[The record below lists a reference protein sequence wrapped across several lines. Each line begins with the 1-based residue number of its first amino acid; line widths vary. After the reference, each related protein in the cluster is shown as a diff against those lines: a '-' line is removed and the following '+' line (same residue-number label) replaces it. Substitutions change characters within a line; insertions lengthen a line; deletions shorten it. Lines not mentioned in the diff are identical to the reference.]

1 MESDLSQT
9 IDHDAEIKL
18 IDQELKGENRE
29 LFVFE
34 EPLTLKKVLA

>member
-1 MESDLSQT
+1 MENDLSQT

-18 IDQELKGENRE
+18 IDQDPIGENRE

-34 EPLTLKKVLA
+34 EPITLKKVLA